1 MSTACEDTPS
11 RYRCS
16 YAYAPLLP
24 PRADLGDAN
33 FAGATDACGP
43 AAGTNSVTDVRHVAP
58 PGEEAASSKSRSR
71 SDILWISLHY
81 ARHEFRNH
89 RPTKATF
96 TGSPTL
102 GAWIRTAELPRREL
116 IKPIWVDGR
125 IRYPQFGV

>member
-1 MSTACEDTPS
+1 MSTACDDTPS

-16 YAYAPLLP
+16 YAYAPPLP
-24 PRADLGDAN
+24 PRPDLGNAN

-43 AAGTNSVTDVRHVAP
+43 AAGTNSVTEVRHVDP

-71 SDILWISLHY
+71 SGIGWFSLHY

-89 RPTKATF
+89 RQDKVTV

-116 IKPIWVDGR
+116 IS
-125 IRYPQFGV
+125 